1 MRRPE
6 VLERIRPIGGIPKVG
21 QLGFIMMQVLE
32 LRFLEMNQQW
42 TFDMT
47 NDELMF
53 LTGIKNRETLNNVRN
68 LLNQLGVIKSY
79 KSIKGKTGGSYTLE
93 ETYFPKLSGKYVDQT
108 DRLAD
113 NLVNLSGNHVDET
126 DNLPDRL
133 LDNLADNFPDNRVSS
148 MKDRRIDR
156 EIDREIE
163 NDAPETWNQICDL
176 WQSMFRVMSAMDR
189 ERLSSYQDDDGMAP
203 EVILAALE
211 HAKQDAT
218 DSPKNYLWKTLNS
231 WADAKVK
238 TVRDV
243 MVHERERNRKKVVPL
258 HGSES
263 GGGVIG
269 GGNQQ
274 RPSRMAAGSRQIQA
288 PPSAA
293 DFLRK
298 RDQAKTNVSVQ

>member
-6 VLERIRPIGGIPKVG
+6 VLERIRPIGGIQKVG
-21 QLGFIMMQVLE
+21 PLGFIMMQVLE

-53 LTGIKNRETLNNVRN
+53 LTGIKNRETLNNNRN
-68 LLNQLGVIKSY
+68 TLLQLGILTSY
-79 KSIKGKTGGSYTLE
+79 KSQKGKSGGTYTLN
-93 ETYFPKLSGKYVDQT
+93 ETYFPKLSNKYVDQT
-108 DRLAD
+108 DRFPD
-113 NLVNLSGNHVDET
+113 NLANLSSNHVGET

-133 LDNLADNFPDNRVSS
+133 LDRLLDNLPDNRVSS
-148 MKDRRIDR
+148 MKDRK
-156 EIDREIE
+156 IDREIE
-163 NDAPETWNQICDL
+163 NVEPDTWFQICDL
-176 WQSMFRVMSAMDR
+176 WQSMFRGMSAMDR

-211 HAKQDAT
+211 HTKQEAT
-218 DSPKNYLWKTLNS
+218 DSPKNYLWKTLNN
-231 WADAKVK
+231 WAEAGVKV
-238 TVRDV
+238 VRDV
-243 MVHERERNRKKVVPL
+243 IIHERERKRKKVVPL

-263 GGGVIG
+263 GGVVD

-274 RPSRMAAGSRQIQA
+274 RSSRVAAGARQTQA

-298 RDQAKTNVSVQ
+298 RDQAKASV

>member
-6 VLERIRPIGGIPKVG
+6 VLERIRPIGGIQKVG

-68 LLNQLGVIKSY
+68 QLIQLGIIKSY
-79 KSIKGKTGGSYTLE
+79 KSTRGKAGGIYSLDESFY
-93 ETYFPKLSGKYVDQT
+93 PRLSGKYADQT
-108 DRLAD
+108 DRLLD
-113 NLVNLSGNHVDET
+113 NSVNMSENQVGET
-126 DNLPDRL
+126 DNLPDMLLDRL
-133 LDNLADNFPDNRVSS
+133 LDNLPDNLPDNRVSS
-148 MKDRRIDR
+148 MKDRKIDRRIDR
-156 EIDREIE
+156 EI
-163 NDAPETWNQICDL
+163 ETDTPDTWFQICDL
-176 WQSMFRVMSAMDR
+176 WQSMFRGMSAMDR

-211 HAKQDAT
+211 HTKQEAT
-218 DSPKNYLWKTLNS
+218 DSPKNYLWKTLNN
-231 WADAKVK
+231 WADADVK

-243 MVHERERNRKKVVPL
+243 MVHERERKRKKVVPL

-263 GGGVIG
+263 GGVVG

-274 RPSRMAAGSRQIQA
+274 RPSRVAAGARQTQA

-293 DFLRK
+293 DFLRR
-298 RDQAKTNVSVQ
+298 RDQAKANV

>member
-1 MRRPE
+1 M
-6 VLERIRPIGGIPKVG
+6 ERIRPIGGILKVG

-68 LLNQLGVIKSY
+68 QLIQLGVIKSY
-79 KSIKGKTGGSYTLE
+79 KSTRGKSGG
-93 ETYFPKLSGKYVDQT
+93 TYSLDESFYPKLSGKHADET

-113 NLVNLSGNHVDET
+113 NLINMSENYVDET
-126 DNLPDRL
+126 DSLPDRL
-133 LDNLADNFPDNRVSS
+133 LDRLLDNLPDNFPDNRVSS
-148 MKDRRIDR
+148 MTERQIDR
-156 EIDREIE
+156 QIDREIE
-163 NDAPETWNQICDL
+163 NDARDTWNQICDL

-231 WADAKVK
+231 WADSNIK
-238 TVRDV
+238 TVRDLI
-243 MVHERERNRKKVVPL
+243 VHERERAQRKVVPL
-258 HGSES
+258 HGAEN
-263 GGGVIG
+263 GGVRS

-274 RPSRMAAGSRQIQA
+274 RPSRMAAGTRQVQA

-298 RDQAKTNVSVQ
+298 RDQAKANL

>member
-6 VLERIRPIGGIPKVG
+6 VLERIRPIGGIQKVG
-21 QLGFIMMQVLE
+21 PLGFIMMQVLE

-53 LTGIKNRETLNNVRN
+53 LTGIKNRETLNNNRN
-68 LLNQLGVIKSY
+68 TLLQLSILISY
-79 KSIKGKTGGSYTLE
+79 KSQKGKSGGTYTLNE
-93 ETYFPKLSGKYVDQT
+93 IYFPKLSNKYVDQT
-108 DRLAD
+108 DKSPD
-113 NLVNLSGNHVDET
+113 NLANLSNNHADET

-133 LDNLADNFPDNRVSS
+133 LDRLLDNLPDNRVSS

-156 EIDREIE
+156 RIDREIE
-163 NDAPETWNQICDL
+163 TDTPDTWFQICDL
-176 WQSMFRVMSAMDR
+176 WQSMFRGMSAMDR

-211 HAKQDAT
+211 HTKQEAT
-218 DSPKNYLWKTLNS
+218 DSPKNYLWKTLNN
-231 WADAKVK
+231 WADADVK

-243 MVHERERNRKKVVPL
+243 MVHERERKRKKVVPL

-263 GGGVIG
+263 GGVVG

-274 RPSRMAAGSRQIQA
+274 RPSRVAAGARQTQA

-293 DFLRK
+293 DFLRR
-298 RDQAKTNVSVQ
+298 RDQAKANV

>member
-1 MRRPE
+1 
-6 VLERIRPIGGIPKVG
+6 
-21 QLGFIMMQVLE
+21 
-32 LRFLEMNQQW
+32 
-42 TFDMT
+42 MT

-68 LLNQLGVIKSY
+68 QLIQLGIVKSY
-79 KSIKGKTGGSYTLE
+79 KSTRGKSGGTYALD

-113 NLVNLSGNHVDET
+113 NLVNMSGNHVDET

-133 LDNLADNFPDNRVSS
+133 LDRLLDNLPDNFPDNRVSS
-148 MKDRRIDR
+148 MRDRKIDRR
-156 EIDREIE
+156 IDREIE
-163 NDAPETWNQICDL
+163 NDAPDTWNQICDL

-211 HAKQDAT
+211 HTKQEAT
-218 DSPKNYLWKTLNS
+218 DSPKNYLWKTLNN
-231 WADAKVK
+231 WAEAKVT
-238 TVRDV
+238 TVREV
-243 MVHERERNRKKVVPL
+243 MVHERERKRKKVVPL
-258 HGSES
+258 HGPEI
-263 GGGVIG
+263 GGVTG
-269 GGNQQ
+269 AGNQQ
-274 RPSRMAAGSRQIQA
+274 RATRMAAGSRQHQA

-298 RDQAKTNVSVQ
+298 RDQAKANVSVQ

>member
-53 LTGIKNRETLNNVRN
+53 LTGIKHRDTLNETRN
-68 LLNQLGVIKSY
+68 RLVQFGILKSY
-79 KSIKGKTGGSYTLE
+79 KTQKGKAGGIYCLNE
-93 ETYFPKLSGKYVDQT
+93 FYFPKLSEDHAYETDKLADNSEKNAYETDELTDRFPDRFPDKFT

-113 NLVNLSGNHVDET
+113 N
-126 DNLPDRL
+126 
-133 LDNLADNFPDNRVSS
+133 RVSS
-148 MKDRRIDR
+148 MTERKIDR
-156 EIDREIE
+156 QIDRQIE
-163 NDAPETWNQICDL
+163 NDAPDTWNQICDL

-203 EVILAALE
+203 EVILAAVE

-231 WADAKVK
+231 WADANIK
-238 TVRDV
+238 TVRDLI
-243 MVHERERNRKKVVPL
+243 VHERERTQKKVIPL
-258 HGSES
+258 HGVEN
-263 GGGVIG
+263 GGVMS

-274 RPSRMAAGSRQIQA
+274 RPSRMAAGTRQVQA

-298 RDQAKTNVSVQ
+298 RDQAKANV